1 VKCTLVDGII
11 PLTGNGELML
21 EKKKVAAV
29 LAAVSLYLQ
38 EEAAAVEGEQTHRR
52 ELARAECSPWGQ
64 SARQEMMAMRR
75 LLQLRAF
82 ARF

>member
-1 VKCTLVDGII
+1 VKCALVEKILPI
-11 PLTGNGELML
+11 TVNGELML
-21 EKKKVAAV
+21 EKKKVAAA
-29 LAAVSLYLQ
+29 LAAVSLFLQ
-38 EEAAAVEGEQTHRR
+38 EEAAAVDGEQVYVRD
-52 ELARAECSPWGQ
+52 LARAECSPWGQ

>member
-1 VKCTLVDGII
+1 LVRRDIST
-11 PLTGNGELML
+11 PFNGELML
-21 EKKKVAAV
+21 EKKKVAAA
-29 LAAVSLYLQ
+29 LAAVSLFLQ
-38 EEAAAVEGEQTHRR
+38 EEAAAVDGEQAYVRD
-52 ELARAECSPWGQ
+52 LARAECSPWGQ